1 MEPRRAGPSS
11 GDAGAG
17 KASRGPGFGASRL
30 GSASVAGWASD
41 AGANALE
48 PNLALHYPS
57 GRPRKGFSRVTETR
71 RDMQPERSIAT
82 RIPVLKAAVAAAAL
96 SLAAG
101 AQAAGT
107 HPATGEA
114 LARDQSFTYRL
125 LDQFPTLDPQLNE
138 EVAGFHVI
146 RDLFEGL
153 LSQDADGRLVPGVAT
168 SYAASDGNRTY
179 VFTLRETA
187 RWSNGDPVTAHD
199 FVYAWRRAADPAT
212 ASPYGWY
219 LELTQIANAKAILA
233 GEKPPSALGVRAL
246 DDRRLEVRLDRPLPY
261 FPAMTTYAT
270 LFPAHRATVEAHGAK
285 WTAPGNMVSNGAYVL
300 KEMVVNEFHTRV
312 KNPLYWD
319 ADRVILEKVTGLVIN
334 DVNQALTRYR
344 AGELD
349 HLEPLPPG
357 QYPALKKALPDEA
370 SSVPRLC
377 SYYYAINHSASGNPA
392 LRDVRVRRALS
403 LAVDRAVIVDR
414 LLKGGQW
421 PAYNFTHLKTAGFRM
436 PEIDYAKLTQRRRD
450 AEARRLFE
458 ESGVRDLTL
467 KLIYN
472 TSESHRQIA
481 TVIGQMWKQKL
492 GVRTTLA
499 NFEWKTYLNIRK
511 NREFDIARSAWC
523 GDYNEASTFLDLLT
537 TTHGANDGGYSSP
550 RVDALMRD
558 SKTAEDPSG
567 IYVEVETVLARDM
580 AIIPIYH
587 YANTFLLKS
596 DIRGWPY
603 NNVENNWYSKNL
615 YRVAK

>member
-1 MEPRRAGPSS
+1 MPVE
-11 GDAGAG
+11 
-17 KASRGPGFGASRL
+17 K
-30 GSASVAGWASD
+30 
-41 AGANALE
+41 
-48 PNLALHYPS
+48 
-57 GRPRKGFSRVTETR
+57 PRKTLTST
-71 RDMQPERSIAT
+71 
-82 RIPVLKAAVAAAAL
+82 LKAAAVIAL
-96 SLAAG
+96 TASAQ

-107 HPATGEA
+107 HPVTGEA
-114 LARDQSFTYRL
+114 LSDDQTFTYRL

-153 LSQDADGRLVPGVAT
+153 LSQDADGNLVPGVAT
-168 SYAASDGNRTY
+168 SYVASDANRTY
-179 VFTLRETA
+179 TFALRKNA
-187 RWSNGDPVTAHD
+187 KWSNGDPVTAHD

-219 LELTQIANAKAILA
+219 VELTQMANAKDILA
-233 GEKPPSALGVRAL
+233 GRKPPSTLGVRAV
-246 DDRRLEVRLDRPLPY
+246 DDHTLEVRLDRPLPY

-270 LFPAHRATVEAHGAK
+270 LFPAHRATIEAHGAK
-285 WTAPGNMVSNGAYVL
+285 WTAPGNIVSNGAYVL
-300 KEMVVNEFHTRV
+300 KEVVLNEFHTRV
-312 KNPLYWD
+312 RNPIYWN
-319 ADRVILEKVTGLVIN
+319 ADKTILEQVTGLVIN

-357 QYPALKKALPDEA
+357 QYPRLKKELPDEA
-370 SSVPRLC
+370 RSVPRLC
-377 SYYYAINHSASGNPA
+377 SYYYAINHTKSGNLA

-403 LAVDRAVIVDR
+403 LAVDRDVIVKQ

-421 PAYNFTHLKTAGFRM
+421 AAYNFTHFKTAGFRM
-436 PEIDYAKLTQRRRD
+436 PDIAYARLSQRERD
-450 AEARRLFE
+450 AEAKRLFE

-472 TSESHRQIA
+472 TSESHKQIA

-511 NREFDIARSAWC
+511 NREFDVARSAWC

-537 TTHGANDGGYSSP
+537 TTHGANDGGYSSGK
-550 RVDALMRD
+550 VDALMRE
-558 SKTAEDPSG
+558 SRTAKDPAA
-567 IYVEVETVLARDM
+567 IYAEVEQILAEDM
-580 AIIPIYH
+580 AIVPIYH

-603 NNVENNWYSKNL
+603 NNVENNWYAKNL

>member
-1 MEPRRAGPSS
+1 MPVEKPRTTLTS
-11 GDAGAG
+11 
-17 KASRGPGFGASRL
+17 L
-30 GSASVAGWASD
+30 
-41 AGANALE
+41 
-48 PNLALHYPS
+48 
-57 GRPRKGFSRVTETR
+57 
-71 RDMQPERSIAT
+71 
-82 RIPVLKAAVAAAAL
+82 LKAAAVVA
-96 SLAAG
+96 LAAG
-101 AQAAGT
+101 AQAHAAGT
-107 HPATGEA
+107 HPVTGEA
-114 LARDQSFTYRL
+114 LSNNQTFTYRL

-168 SYAASDGNRTY
+168 SYAATDGNRTY
-179 VFTLRETA
+179 TFTLRGNA
-187 RWSNGDPVTAHD
+187 KWSNGDPVTAHD

-219 LELTQIANAKAILA
+219 VELTQITNAKDILA
-233 GEKPPSALGVRAL
+233 GRKPPSALGVRAV
-246 DDRRLEVRLDRPLPY
+246 DDRTLEVRLDRPLPY

-270 LFPAHRATVEAHGAK
+270 LFPAHRATIEAHGAK

-300 KEMVVNEFHTRV
+300 KEVVLNEFHTRV
-312 KNPLYWD
+312 KSPTYWG

-357 QYPALKKALPDEA
+357 QYPRLKKELPDEA
-370 SSVPRLC
+370 RSVPRLC
-377 SYYYAINHSASGNPA
+377 SYYYAINHTKSSNAA

-403 LAVDRAVIVDR
+403 LAVDRDVIVKR

-421 PAYNFTHLKTAGFRM
+421 AAYNFTHFKTAGFRM
-436 PEIDYAKLTQRRRD
+436 PDIDYAKLGQRERD
-450 AEARRLFE
+450 AEAKRLFE

-472 TSESHRQIA
+472 TSESHKQIA

-537 TTHGANDGGYSSP
+537 TTHGANDGGYSSAK
-550 RVDALMRD
+550 VDALMRE
-558 SKTAEDPSG
+558 SKTAKDPAG
-567 IYVEVETVLARDM
+567 IYAEVEQILASDM
-580 AIIPIYH
+580 AIVPIYH

-603 NNVENNWYSKNL
+603 NNVENNWYAKNL

>member
-1 MEPRRAGPSS
+1 MPVEKPRTT
-11 GDAGAG
+11 
-17 KASRGPGFGASRL
+17 L
-30 GSASVAGWASD
+30 
-41 AGANALE
+41 
-48 PNLALHYPS
+48 
-57 GRPRKGFSRVTETR
+57 T
-71 RDMQPERSIAT
+71 SILTA
-82 RIPVLKAAVAAAAL
+82 AAVVA
-96 SLAAG
+96 LAAG
-101 AQAAGT
+101 THARAAGT
-107 HPATGEA
+107 HPVTGET
-114 LARDQSFTYRL
+114 LSDNQTFTYRL

-153 LSQDADGRLVPGVAT
+153 LSQDAEGNLVPGVAT
-168 SYAASDGNRTY
+168 HYTASDDNRTY
-179 VFTLRETA
+179 TFKLRDNA
-187 RWSNGDPVTAHD
+187 KWSNGDPVTAHD
-199 FVYAWRRAADPAT
+199 FVYAWRRAADPQT

-219 LELTQIANAKAILA
+219 VELTQITNAKAILA
-233 GEKPPSALGVRAL
+233 GTKPPSALGVRAV
-246 DDRRLEVRLDRPLPY
+246 DDRTLEVRLDRPLPY

-270 LFPAHRATVEAHGAK
+270 LFPAHRATIETHGAK

-300 KEMVVNEFHTRV
+300 KEVVLNEFHTRV
-312 KNPLYWD
+312 KNPKYWD
-319 ADRVILEKVTGLVIN
+319 ADRVIVEKVTGLVIN

-357 QYPALKKALPDEA
+357 QYPRLKKELPDEA
-370 SSVPRLC
+370 RSVPRLC
-377 SYYYAINHSASGNPA
+377 SYYYAINHTKSGNPA

-403 LAVDRAVIVDR
+403 LAIDRDVIVKQ

-421 PAYNFTHLKTAGFRM
+421 AAYNFTHFKTAGFRM
-436 PEIDYAKLTQRRRD
+436 PDIAYAKLSQRERD
-450 AEARRLFE
+450 AEAKRLFK

-472 TSESHRQIA
+472 TSESHKQIA

-499 NFEWKTYLNIRK
+499 NFEWKTYLNIRE

-537 TTHGANDGGYSSP
+537 TTHGANDGGYSSEK
-550 RVDALMRD
+550 VDALMRD
-558 SKTAEDPSG
+558 SKTAKDPAA
-567 IYVEVETVLARDM
+567 IYAEVEELLADDM
-580 AIIPIYH
+580 AIVPIYH

-603 NNVENNWYSKNL
+603 NNVENNWYAKNL
-615 YRVAK
+615 YRVAKQAR

>member
-1 MEPRRAGPSS
+1 MPVE
-11 GDAGAG
+11 
-17 KASRGPGFGASRL
+17 K
-30 GSASVAGWASD
+30 
-41 AGANALE
+41 
-48 PNLALHYPS
+48 
-57 GRPRKGFSRVTETR
+57 PRKTLTST
-71 RDMQPERSIAT
+71 
-82 RIPVLKAAVAAAAL
+82 LKAAAVIAL
-96 SLAAG
+96 TASAQ

-107 HPATGEA
+107 HPVTGEA
-114 LARDQSFTYRL
+114 LSDNQTFTYRL

-153 LSQDADGRLVPGVAT
+153 LSQDADGNLVPGVAT

-179 VFTLRETA
+179 TFALRESA
-187 RWSNGDPVTAHD
+187 KWSNGDPVTAHD

-219 LELTQIANAKAILA
+219 VELTQMANAKDILA
-233 GEKPPSALGVRAL
+233 GRKPPSTLGARAV
-246 DDRRLEVRLDRPLPY
+246 DDHTLEVRLARPLPY

-270 LFPAHRATVEAHGAK
+270 LFPAHRATIEAHGAK
-285 WTAPGNMVSNGAYVL
+285 WTAPGNIVSNGAYVL
-300 KEMVVNEFHTRV
+300 KEVVLNEFHTRV
-312 KNPLYWD
+312 RNPIYWN
-319 ADRVILEKVTGLVIN
+319 ADKTILEQVTGLVIN

-357 QYPALKKALPDEA
+357 QYPRLKKELPDEA
-370 SSVPRLC
+370 RSVPRLC
-377 SYYYAINHSASGNPA
+377 SYYYAINHTKSGNPA

-403 LAVDRAVIVDR
+403 LAVDRDVIVKQ

-421 PAYNFTHLKTAGFRM
+421 SAYNFTHFKTAGFRM
-436 PEIDYAKLTQRRRD
+436 PDIAYARLSQRERD
-450 AEARRLFE
+450 AEAKRLFK

-467 KLIYN
+467 RLIYN
-472 TSESHRQIA
+472 TSESHKQIA

-511 NREFDIARSAWC
+511 NREFDLARSAWC

-537 TTHGANDGGYSSP
+537 TTHGANDGGYSSGK
-550 RVDALMRD
+550 VDALMRE
-558 SKTAEDPSG
+558 SRTAKDPAA
-567 IYVEVETVLARDM
+567 IYAEVEQILAEDM
-580 AIIPIYH
+580 AIVPIYH

-603 NNVENNWYSKNL
+603 NNVENNWYAKNL
-615 YRVAK
+615 YRVAE

>member
-1 MEPRRAGPSS
+1 MPIQI
-11 GDAGAG
+11 
-17 KASRGPGFGASRL
+17 SR
-30 GSASVAGWASD
+30 
-41 AGANALE
+41 N
-48 PNLALHYPS
+48 
-57 GRPRKGFSRVTETR
+57 T
-71 RDMQPERSIAT
+71 
-82 RIPVLKAAVAAAAL
+82 LKAAVAAAAL
-96 SLAAG
+96 VLATGAG
-101 AQAAGT
+101 AAGT

-114 LARDQSFTYRL
+114 LSDNQSFTYRL

-168 SYAASDGNRTY
+168 HYAASDGNTTY
-179 VFTLRETA
+179 SFTLRRDA

-199 FVYAWRRAADPAT
+199 FVYAWRRAVDPAT

-219 LELTQIANAKAILA
+219 LELTQMANAKEILA
-233 GEKPPSALGVRAL
+233 GKKPPASLGVRAA
-246 DDRRLEVRLDRPLPY
+246 DDRTLVVKLNRPLPY

-270 LFPAHRATVEAHGAK
+270 LFPVHRATIEAHGK
-285 WTAPGNMVSNGAYVL
+285 QWTAPGNMVSNGAYML
-300 KEMVVNEFHTRV
+300 KEVVLNEFHSRV
-312 KNPLYWD
+312 KNPIYWG
-319 ADRVILEKVTGLVIN
+319 ADKVIVEKVTGLVIN

-357 QYPALKKALPDEA
+357 QYPRLKKELPDEA
-370 SSVPRLC
+370 RSVPRLC
-377 SYYYAINHSASGNPA
+377 SYYYAINHTESANAA

-403 LAVDRAVIVDR
+403 MAIDREVIVDR

-436 PEIDYAKLTQRRRD
+436 PDIAYARLSQRQRD
-450 AEARRLFE
+450 AEARRLFA

-472 TSESHRQIA
+472 TSENHKQIA

-511 NREFDIARSAWC
+511 RREFDVARSAWC

-537 TTHGANDGGYSSP
+537 TSHGANDGRYSSEK
-550 RVDALMRD
+550 VDALMRR
-558 SKTAEDPSG
+558 SKTANDPAG
-567 IYVEVETVLARDM
+567 IYVEVETILAEDM

-596 DIRGWPY
+596 DIKGWPY
-603 NNVENNWYSKNL
+603 DNVENNWYSKNL

>member
-1 MEPRRAGPSS
+1 MQT
-11 GDAGAG
+11 
-17 KASRGPGFGASRL
+17 KTSRTTPILTA
-30 GSASVAGWASD
+30 
-41 AGANALE
+41 AL
-48 PNLALHYPS
+48 
-57 GRPRKGFSRVTETR
+57 
-71 RDMQPERSIAT
+71 
-82 RIPVLKAAVAAAAL
+82 AAAAL
-96 SLAAG
+96 ALAGG
-101 AQAAGT
+101 AKAAGT
-107 HPATGEA
+107 HPATGET
-114 LARDQSFTYRL
+114 LSDDQSFTYRL

-153 LSQDADGRLVPGVAT
+153 LNQDAKGGLVPGVAT
-168 SYAASDGNRTY
+168 GYTASDGNKTY
-179 VFTLRETA
+179 TFALRADA

-199 FVYAWRRAADPAT
+199 FVYAWRRAVDPAT

-219 LELTQIANAKAILA
+219 VELSQIVNAGAILA
-233 GEKPPSALGVRAL
+233 GKKPPSALGVRAV
-246 DDRRLEVRLDRPLPY
+246 DARTLEVRLNQPLPY

-270 LFPAHRATVEAHGAK
+270 FFPVHRATVEAHGK
-285 WTAPGNMVSNGAYVL
+285 RWTAPGNMVSNGAYVL
-300 KEMVVNEFHTRV
+300 KEVVLNEFHTRV
-312 KNPLYWD
+312 KNPRYWG
-319 ADRVILEKVTGLVIN
+319 AGKVIVDQVTGLVIN

-357 QYPALKKALPDEA
+357 QFPALRKELPDEA
-370 SSVPRLC
+370 KSVPRLC
-377 SYYYAINHSASGNPA
+377 SYYYAINHTDSGNAA
-392 LRDVRVRRALS
+392 LRDVRVRRALGM
-403 LAVDRAVIVDR
+403 AIDREVIVDR

-436 PEIDYAKLTQRRRD
+436 PDIDYAKLDQRQRD
-450 AEARRLFE
+450 AEAKRLFK
-458 ESGVRDLTL
+458 ESGVGDLTL

-472 TSESHRQIA
+472 TSESHKQIA

-492 GVRTTLA
+492 GVRIELA

-511 NREFDIARSAWC
+511 SREFDVARSAWC

-550 RVDALMRD
+550 RVDALMRS
-558 SKTAEDPSG
+558 SKTARDPSG
-567 IYVEVETVLARDM
+567 IYVEVEKILARDM

-603 NNVENNWYSKNL
+603 DNVENNWYSRTL
-615 YRVAK
+615 YRVAE